1 MSRPKKQVS
10 NEECLKF
17 NTLRKDYSGQTL
29 SRSKVIELIKKEI
42 GWKQAPIVETLLRK
56 VFIRSSRGVY
66 SFPKDPIYIGKLQGI
81 FDSLSKTRK
90 QKRDL
95 TKKDSNDEIQK
106 AIELLKANGFKIIKE
121 SFDIERALQNP
132 TRTVGDFISV
142 QEF

>member
-10 NEECLKF
+10 NEECSKF

-81 FDSLSKTRK
+81 FDGFSKARK
-90 QKRDL
+90 QKSDL